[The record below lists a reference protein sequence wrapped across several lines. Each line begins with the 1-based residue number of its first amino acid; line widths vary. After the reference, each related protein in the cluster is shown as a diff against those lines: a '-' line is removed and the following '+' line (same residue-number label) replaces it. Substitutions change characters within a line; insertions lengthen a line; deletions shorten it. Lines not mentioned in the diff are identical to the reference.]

1 MINENNNDNNNNFID
16 SRMYENYDYRKN
28 MTIINMEKYEN
39 YDHKKYA
46 FIPCDR
52 WQK

>member
-1 MINENNNDNNNNFID
+1 MKIITIIIIFID

-28 MTIINMEKYEN
+28 MIIINIEKYEK
-39 YDHKKYA
+39 YDDRKYA